1 MEELLESVLAEF
13 AAAAADSVLPRLLT
27 QMDEENAL
35 LE

>member
-1 MEELLESVLAEF
+1 MEELLESVLADTEF
-13 AAAAADSVLPRLLT
+13 AAAAADSDEET